1 LHIYKGPKTLEEIT
15 NYLESKEISYRVV
28 EAKDGYV
35 ESNGDV
41 VIYNSD
47 NYREYISELW
57 KDPAIVLITH
67 PGNTVVS
74 GYDLETKEGC

>member
-1 LHIYKGPKTLEEIT
+1 LYIFKGPKTLEEII
-15 NYLESKEISYRVV
+15 NYLKSKEVSYRVV

-47 NYREYISELW
+47 NYREYSSEL
-57 KDPAIVLITH
+57 
-67 PGNTVVS
+67 
-74 GYDLETKEGC
+74 